1 MQASGVHADG
11 FRRPVQQPGQ
21 HEELALTDR
30 PYGRWTP
37 TQCTPDSLKVNQVS
51 ESLGNPTFH
60 GPNTF
65 SQHQL
70 EGLQLFIKPRL
81 LAMPEE
87 AEQQRHQQA
96 EEQAQLDGMR
106 QQQRWQELTET
117 ARPLQQPQQQAVG
130 QPRALT
136 TGSLLVFVSQRPR
149 MPAMPAS
156 AALPTAP
163 PWPEAET
170 AETCP
175 TSASR
180 DAACQD
186 QVKMDELAAQ
196 IGLTPPAKPSDALEL
211 GFTCSLTLEVF
222 DDPVQAS
229 DGHTYE
235 REAIEGWMVKNMTS
249 PMTRQQ
255 LTPNLTAN
263 HALSRRIQAWEQ
275 AKEDYELAAALY
287 ESKVMELFSMG
298 LNGRHQAV
306 KASPSARMRFAIA
319 SEYPF
324 GKAALYASRARHG
337 AQEYLARGDKC
348 LRKGDQAGAER
359 WFGKAATTWPNNHEC
374 CFKLGR
380 VLQEQQKTEAAL
392 IYLHQAVK
400 AAAEGMPGSRHNFAL
415 GELLI
420 RLGHLPEGSF
430 YLQAAVALQPSQP
443 LYQSALGVALFRQ
456 GMVKQSLAHLTQSVE
471 LLPGN
476 AACQAQL
483 GEALMSLK
491 LHLQAEAA
499 LRKAVQIKPDNA
511 AYQHSLGLALF
522 SQGSVEAALTYYNE
536 AIRLNSKSAATF
548 ASRGDAH
555 LATGDKSAA
564 RTDFLTAARIDSGNP
579 QYLYK
584 LACALYSQNNL
595 PEALHFA
602 EEAVRLDGAR
612 NGMYQALAENLRAA
626 SEAPRQ
632 QSQRKCSIILA

>member
-1 MQASGVHADG
+1 MHDYLE
-11 FRRPVQQPGQ
+11 RRGRIVEKVQSI
-21 HEELALTDR
+21 R
-30 PYGRWTP
+30 F
-37 TQCTPDSLKVNQVS
+37 V
-51 ESLGNPTFH
+51 
-60 GPNTF
+60 
-65 SQHQL
+65 
-70 EGLQLFIKPRL
+70 
-81 LAMPEE
+81 
-87 AEQQRHQQA
+87 
-96 EEQAQLDGMR
+96 
-106 QQQRWQELTET
+106 
-117 ARPLQQPQQQAVG
+117 
-130 QPRALT
+130 
-136 TGSLLVFVSQRPR
+136 GSLLVFVSQRPR

-430 YLQAAVALQPSQP
+430 YLQAAVALQP
-443 LYQSALGVALFRQ
+443 
-456 GMVKQSLAHLTQSVE
+456 
-471 LLPGN
+471 N
-476 AACQAQL
+476 
-483 GEALMSLK
+483 
-491 LHLQAEAA
+491 
-499 LRKAVQIKPDNA
+499 NA